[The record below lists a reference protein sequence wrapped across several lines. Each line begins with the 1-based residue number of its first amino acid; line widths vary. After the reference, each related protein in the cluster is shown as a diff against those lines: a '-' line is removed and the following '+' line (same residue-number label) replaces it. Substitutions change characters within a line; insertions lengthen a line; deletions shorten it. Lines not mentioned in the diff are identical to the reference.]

1 MYDSIAHAEA
11 DGTYRSIPAGAMSCE
26 QVLTSPVI
34 DQALRAG
41 SWPSLSLVH
50 DSAQGP
56 EACRIA
62 IAATGPVRL
71 YASTAAGAF
80 YGLQTL
86 KRLRRDDGAFPGGV
100 FADWPDCAFRGYH
113 FTLDGGM
120 APSMT
125 RMRELIEQLAEW
137 RYNKLV
143 IEYDNRF
150 PLSCHPELVHPNAWS
165 LGELKALIAFAE
177 DHFMEVVPEL
187 DSLGH
192 VKHYLSH
199 PDYAHLAEE
208 PGKTHEMCPQ
218 NPQTLALMEE
228 IWSEV
233 IACHAN
239 GSYVH
244 LGCDEVFLVE
254 HFCPRCRP
262 YAESGRLAEL
272 YCDYVS
278 RLSRFI
284 LARGKT
290 PIIWGDMLLK
300 YPQQIHKFP
309 REVIICDWQ
318 YVCNDDAR
326 WPFNAL
332 TQMNP
337 RHNGS
342 NEHEALFARAADA
355 QPDGSYRSFPS
366 FDFFHEQ
373 GFTVIG
379 SGAGSIGPSSYYLP
393 HQTLSVRN
401 QYGVLNALR
410 RQDSLGYLHTI
421 WGNTGGVEYCMYSA
435 FAGGE
440 YAWRTEP
447 ARHDDIRRLFNRDIL
462 HAAANDDP
470 IVLADRM
477 YDFIYGRTEAFTAVA
492 AQDAP
497 AAPRFQRLLAAN
509 LELGAID
516 SELRSLARARI
527 ANRQTTDF
535 AQLDLMPVANARLR
549 DALASE
555 QNPFLL
561 PPGRYCLG
569 AIALVIDPDH
579 VVNLDREHC
588 RAVDLPL
595 AGRCNEFQ
603 LALSGT
609 YAAKGVPM
617 LKCVIRYQNGS
628 EHTQV
633 LCGTDDI
640 PDWYG
645 MPSFGRNNTPVA
657 TGANFMCNPGCI
669 GLACVRNP
677 HAGEALASL
686 RVELIAANPR
696 ANVVLA
702 AASRANADAFVQ
714 PHVDLLAWRE
724 RLENNVQRQC
734 RILDGCL
741 KKGDFEDRMRQRL
754 VESRLAL
761 IARAFAG
768 DQ

>member
-1 MYDSIAHAEA
+1 MYDSIAHVEA
-11 DGTYRSIPAGAMSCE
+11 DGTFCMLPAGAMSCD
-26 QVLTSPVI
+26 QVLASPVI

-41 SWPSLSLVH
+41 SWPSLTLMH
-50 DSAQGP
+50 DSALGP
-56 EACRIA
+56 ESCRIN

-71 YASTAAGAF
+71 HASTAAGAF

-86 KRLRRDDGAFPGGV
+86 KRLRRQDGAFPGGV

-120 APSMT
+120 APSIA
-125 RMRELIEQLAEW
+125 RMREIIVQLAEW

-165 LGELKALIAFAE
+165 LSELKALIAFAE
-177 DHFMEVVPEL
+177 DHFMEVVPLL

-208 PGKTHEMCPQ
+208 PGDTHEMCPQ
-218 NPQTLALMEE
+218 NPGTLALMEE

-239 GSYVH
+239 STYVH
-244 LGCDEVFLVE
+244 LACDEVFSVR
-254 HFCPRCRP
+254 HHCPRCRP
-262 YAESGRLAEL
+262 YAKSGRLAEL

-278 RLSRFI
+278 KLSRFV
-284 LARGKT
+284 LDRGKT

-300 YPQQIHKFP
+300 YPQQIRNFP
-309 REVIICDWQ
+309 RDVVICDWQ

-342 NEHEALFARAADA
+342 NEHEALFAHAADA
-355 QPDGSYRSFPS
+355 RPDGSYRSFPS

-393 HQTLSVRN
+393 YQTLSVRN

-435 FAGGE
+435 FAGAQ
-440 YAWRTEP
+440 YAWRTAP
-447 ARHDDIRRLFNRDIL
+447 ARHDDIRRLFTSEVL

-470 IVLADRM
+470 ILLADRM
-477 YDFIYGRTEAFTAVA
+477 YDFIFGRTEAFATTVA
-492 AQDAP
+492 GQDDP

-516 SELRSLARARI
+516 SELRALARARV
-527 ANRQTTDF
+527 ANRHTTDF

-549 DALASE
+549 DVLASE

-569 AIALVIDPDH
+569 EITLAIDPDH
-579 VVNLDREHC
+579 VVNLDSKHC

-595 AGRCNEFQ
+595 ASRCNEFQ

-609 YAAKGVPM
+609 YAAKGALM
-617 LKCVIRYQNGS
+617 LRCVIRYQNGS
-628 EHTQV
+628 EHTQF

-645 MPSFGRNNTPVA
+645 APAFGRNNTSLA
-657 TGANFMCNPGCI
+657 TGENFICNPGCI
-669 GLACVRNP
+669 SLACVRNP
-677 HAGEALASL
+677 HAEEELASL

-702 AASRANADAFVQ
+702 AASCANADAMRQ
-714 PHVDLLAWRE
+714 PRVDLPAWRA

-754 VESRLAL
+754 VESRLTL
-761 IARAFAG
+761 IAQAFAA
-768 DQ
+768 D